1 MIATPFTYGSLDG
14 FWHARLREP
23 YPEELER
30 SRYLAFFAESDRM
43 LATMTHMLTSSSRT
57 LGKNFEDRV
66 TEKPRELV
74 ARIAVTEQSKHNNIN
89 QG

>member
-1 MIATPFTYGSLDG
+1 MNPTLLMPIGGKASLPVVPAAHQEVSLFHTRG
-14 FWHARLREP
+14 IYNEMSERPARK
-23 YPEELER
+23 
-30 SRYLAFFAESDRM
+30 S
-43 LATMTHMLTSSSRT
+43 
-57 LGKNFEDRV
+57 FEDRV